1 MYFFT
6 NYSEKTMKQV
16 TSYKTI
22 ESKSEGF
29 FKDRGSK
36 FYGFAF
42 PVNNEEE
49 IEIHR
54 ENLRKEYHDARH
66 HVYAFRLGRAGKT
79 YRASDDGE
87 PSNSSGPPVLGQI
100 KSAKLTDVLV
110 VVIRYFGG
118 TKLGVPGLINAYKT
132 AAEDALNN
140 ANIITKKIKTKV
152 KLYYDYEYTNSV
164 MSFLHSEPIEILDQ
178 KFEANCEIT
187 AALPVNQTEK
197 ILQKLDNIKGIKY
210 KRLEEFCK

>member
-1 MYFFT
+1 
-6 NYSEKTMKQV
+6 MKQV

-36 FYGFAF
+36 FYSFAY
-42 PVNNEEE
+42 PVANEEE
-49 IEIHR
+49 TENYR
-54 ENLRKEYHDARH
+54 EKLRKAYHDARH
-66 HVYAFRLGRAGKT
+66 HVYAFRLGRNGET

-100 KSAKLTDVLV
+100 KSAELTYVLV

-178 KFEANCEIT
+178 KFEASCEIT

>member
-1 MYFFT
+1 
-6 NYSEKTMKQV
+6 MKQI

-22 ESKSEGF
+22 ESQSEGF

-36 FYGFAF
+36 FYSFAF

-49 IEIHR
+49 IEMHR

-66 HVYAFRLGRAGKT
+66 HVYAFRLGRAGEG

-100 KSAKLTDVLV
+100 KSAELTHVLV

-118 TKLGVPGLINAYKT
+118 TKLGVPGLIHAYKT
-132 AAEDALNN
+132 AAEDALKN
-140 ANIITKKIKTKV
+140 ATIITKKIKTKI
-152 KLYYDYEYTNSV
+152 KLFYDYAFTNSV
-164 MSFLHSEPIEILDQ
+164 MSFLHAEPIEILDQ
-178 KFEANCEIT
+178 KFEASCEIT
-187 AALPVNQTEK
+187 AAVPVNQTEK
-197 ILQKLDNIKGIKY
+197 ILKKLDNIKGIKY